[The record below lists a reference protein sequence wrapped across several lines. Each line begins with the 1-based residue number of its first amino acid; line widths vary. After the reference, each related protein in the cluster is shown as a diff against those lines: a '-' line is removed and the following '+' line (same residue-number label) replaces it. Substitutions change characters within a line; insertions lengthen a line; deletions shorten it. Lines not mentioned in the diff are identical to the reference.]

1 MKLLKKIV
9 ECKLK
14 SMQHITDIFSLTLTL
29 RQALVIVSLPLV
41 CLETEGGDGGEERQ
55 QA

>member
-1 MKLLKKIV
+1 
-9 ECKLK
+9 
-14 SMQHITDIFSLTLTL
+14 MQHITDIFSL
-29 RQALVIVSLPLV
+29 RQALVMVSLPLV